1 MRFRPAPVLALA
13 AAACLGVAGCGEVWN
28 NPHPSAE
35 SRKNILYSVFVDR
48 PKHLDPVQ
56 SYASDEATFTRQ
68 IYEPPLQYHYLKRP
82 YELVPLT
89 AVEVP
94 KPTDIEGGKYT
105 VYEIRIKPGI
115 RYQPH
120 PAFNP
125 RHLALDRAAIAQHE
139 DALRPARA
147 RDARTAGRRLHL
159 PDQAARTSA
168 PAFADLRPDERVH
181 RRAWTTSPNASRPR
195 APDSPKDGW
204 LDLRDYPLEGVERV
218 DAHTY
223 RIRIKGR
230 YPQFAYWLAMP
241 FFAPMPWEAEK
252 FFRQAGMA
260 EKNFD
265 LDWWPVGTGAYMLS
279 ENNPNARMVLEK
291 NPNFRGEPYPGEG
304 EAGDAKAGLLK
315 DAGKTM
321 PFIDRA
327 VYTREKE
334 GIPLWNKFL
343 QGYYDSSGIGSDNF
357 DQAVRVSVEG
367 DAALTPAMEARG
379 IALQTSVSATVYY
392 LGANW
397 LDPVVGGQAGGEAA
411 ERASKLRQ
419 ALAIAID
426 WEEYLSIFAN
436 GRGIVASGPIP
447 PGIFGFREGERGI
460 NPYTHV
466 WRDGMARRR
475 GIDEARKLL
484 AEAGYPD
491 GRDAKTGQP
500 LVLNFDTTSR
510 GPSDKAQ
517 LDWWR
522 KQYAKLSIQ
531 LEPRQTDWN
540 RFQEKIRKGS
550 QQLFMMG
557 WNADYPDPEN
567 FMFLLNGAQSRAR
580 TQGENAANYVN
591 PQFDILFAQ
600 MRNMPNSPQR
610 QEAIDRMEEIV
621 RRDAPWIGGFHPKT
635 FALYHGWLHNVK
647 SNEMAGNTLKYLR
660 VDAARRAALRKTWN
674 QPVVWPI
681 LVVVLLFGLA
691 LVPAIRGY
699 RRRER
704 MAGRE
709 GGAPPAQKHAAS
721 DPSRKA

>member
-1 MRFRPAPVLALA
+1 MRFRPALALA
-13 AAACLGVAGCGEVWN
+13 LVATGILGVTGCGDIWN

-35 SRKNILYSVFVDR
+35 ARKNILYSVFVDR

-68 IYEPPLQYHYLKRP
+68 VYEPPLQYHYLKRP
-82 YELVPLT
+82 YELIPLT

-94 KPTDIEGGKYT
+94 KPVEIEGGKFT
-105 VYEIRIKPGI
+105 VYEIRIRPGI
-115 RYQPH
+115 RFQPH

-125 RHLALDRAAIAQHE
+125 RHLTLDRATV
-139 DALRPARA
+139 DRMNSPY
-147 RDARTAGRRLHL
+147 DL
-159 PDQAARTSA
+159 PDLSTRELLADDYIYQIKRLAHPHLRSPILGLMSEYVVGLDDLAKRLKAASGKM
-168 PAFADLRPDERVH
+168 
-181 RRAWTTSPNASRPR
+181 
-195 APDSPKDGW
+195 PKDVW
-204 LDLRDYPLEGVERV
+204 LDLRDHPLEGLERV
-218 DAHTY
+218 DDYTY
-223 RIRIKGR
+223 RVKIKGR

-252 FFRQAGMA
+252 FFKQQGMA

-279 ENNPNARMVLEK
+279 ENNPNSRMVLER
-291 NPNFRGEPYPGEG
+291 NPNFRGEPYPAEG
-304 EAGDAKAGLLK
+304 EDSDRASGMLN
-315 DAGKTM
+315 DAGKRM

-379 IALQTSVSATVYY
+379 IALQTSVAATVYY

-411 ERASKLRQ
+411 ERAGKLRR
-419 ALAIAID
+419 ALAVAID

-436 GRGIVASGPIP
+436 GRGIVASGPLP
-447 PGIFGFREGERGI
+447 PGIFGFRDGERGI
-460 NPYTHV
+460 NRYTHE
-466 WRDGMARRR
+466 WRDGKARRR
-475 GIDEARKLL
+475 DIGEARKLL

-500 LVLNFDTTSR
+500 LVLNFDSTSR

-550 QQLFMMG
+550 QQLFMLG

-567 FMFLLNGAQSRAR
+567 FMFLLNGPQSRAR
-580 TQGENAANYVN
+580 TQGENAANYQN
-591 PQFDILFAQ
+591 PEFDALFAR
-600 MRNMPNSPQR
+600 MRHMPNSPEREQI
-610 QEAIDRMEEIV
+610 IDRMEELY

-647 SNEMAGNTLKYLR
+647 ANEMAGNTLKYLR
-660 VDAARRAALRKTWN
+660 VDATRRALLREEWN
-674 QPVVWPI
+674 RPVLWP
-681 LVVVLLFGLA
+681 LLGVVLLIGLA
-691 LVPAIRGY
+691 VVPAVRSY

-704 MAGRE
+704 MAGRDR
-709 GGAPPAQKHAAS
+709 APSA
-721 DPSRKA
+721 PSTTGKG